1 MSGPHGANS
10 DLQRTWARTGWS
22 RKELA
27 RRVNRRGAS
36 RGLYLN
42 TDASR
47 VRAWF
52 AGQHPQPPVPA
63 ILCELFSE
71 HFGYLVAPEAI
82 GLRAEAD
89 ADLGLVYHL
98 SLGATV
104 TVVADLGRNDVY
116 RRGFLQ
122 DAPFVAVASVAPS
135 RAWLLAILDA
145 TTPRP
150 GGRIDHEQITAIRET
165 FVVYQEIDVMHG
177 GGHARH
183 ALTEYVT
190 GQVLPL
196 VRDAD
201 PDTTTGAS
209 LFAAAAEQT
218 YLLGWMAADD
228 GRDALAQRYLLQ
240 ALRLAQASGD
250 PMLGAHVLA
259 KMSNQ
264 ARMLGHPREALQLAI
279 AGRHGLARAHSPAC
293 AADLW
298 ALQAQAHAALGE
310 SRDAAHAIVQSEAA
324 FERVRRDEEPEWAR
338 FIDTAY
344 LTGKWAM
351 AFGDIAR
358 PVEAIRFARHSA
370 TDADHHNRVRR
381 GALSHSAL
389 SRAALTPGHIDLDT
403 AVHHAHRA
411 LDLTLTLTSSRA
423 THALTDLR
431 TRLRPFHTLAL
442 ARDFDE
448 RAHLALA
455 TTRHP

>member
-1 MSGPHGANS
+1 
-10 DLQRTWARTGWS
+10 
-22 RKELA
+22 
-27 RRVNRRGAS
+27 
-36 RGLYLN
+36 
-42 TDASR
+42 
-47 VRAWF
+47 
-52 AGQHPQPPVPA
+52 
-63 ILCELFSE
+63 LFSE
-71 HFGYLVAPEAI
+71 HVGYLVAPETI
-82 GLRAEAD
+82 GLRTEAD
-89 ADLGLVYHL
+89 ANLGLVYHL

-104 TVVADLGRNDVY
+104 AVVADLGRNDVY

-122 DAPFVAVASVAPS
+122 DAPFVAAAAAAPS
-135 RAWLLAILDA
+135 RDWLLATLEA

-150 GGRIDHEQITAIRET
+150 TGRIDHEQVTAIRET

-177 GGHARH
+177 GGHARR
-183 ALTEYVT
+183 ALTEYVL

-196 VRDAD
+196 VRDTD
-201 PDTTTGAS
+201 PDTATGAS

-250 PMLGAHVLA
+250 AMLGAHVLA

-264 ARMLGHPREALQLAI
+264 ARMLGHPRESLQLAI
-279 AGRHGLARAHSPAC
+279 AGRHGLARAYSPAC
-293 AADLW
+293 AADLC

-310 SRDAAHAIVQSEAA
+310 SRGAAHAIAQSEAA
-324 FERVRRDEEPEWAR
+324 FDTIHCDEEPEWAR

-351 AFGDIAR
+351 ALGDIAR
-358 PVEAIRFARHSA
+358 PVESTRFARHSA
-370 TDADHHNRVRR
+370 TDAHQQNRARR
-381 GALSHSAL
+381 GALSHTAL
-389 SRAALTPGHIDLDT
+389 SRAALTPGHVDLDT

-411 LDLTLTLTSSRA
+411 LDLTLTVTSSRA

-431 TRLRPFHTLAL
+431 TRLRPFHTLTL

-448 RAHLALA
+448 RAHLTLT
-455 TTRHP
+455 TTRQIGAPLRP